1 MKALITALALLA
13 GIYAGAALAEVNIN
27 TAGADKL
34 TELTGIGPSK
44 ADAII
49 RYREENGD
57 FESVEALDDV
67 TGIGDKTVE
76 GLRANATASAA
87 DADEESM

>member
-57 FESVEALDDV
+57 FESVDALDDV
-67 TGIGDKTVE
+67 NGIGDKTIE

-87 DADEESM
+87 DACEESM